1 MIHKHFNNFK
11 SSNSMK
17 NILIGIALCLGIILA
32 CIVSNVSAVSLGTFK
47 AGQPIELVQLCDNG
61 AALCSGCNISYV
73 NYPNSTIFLS
83 NVNMTKRT
91 SDFSYIMNPSYV
103 LGTYNVGGN
112 CFDTTMVKTWTYD
125 FTITP
130 SEGAESNTMTF
141 IVLAVIGLVLL
152 ILSFMFS
159 NLIFAFLSGLAFSG
173 AGVYTMIYGF
183 GNITNLYTQIA
194 ASIII
199 GFGVI
204 ITVVSALEFLDEM
217 SGGQFEGGYSTSDEE
232 EED

>member
-1 MIHKHFNNFK
+1 
-11 SSNSMK
+11 MK
-17 NILIGIALCLGIILA
+17 NILIGIVLCLGIILA
-32 CIVSNVSAVSLGTFK
+32 CIVSNASAVSLGTFK

-61 AALCSGCNISYV
+61 ATLCSGCNISYV

-112 CFDTTMVKTWTYD
+112 CYDATMVKTWTYD

-130 SEGAESNTMTF
+130 SEGAENNTLTF
-141 IVLAVIGLVLL
+141 IILASLAIILLL
-152 ILSFMFS
+152 ISFIFS
-159 NLIFAFLSGLAFSG
+159 NLIFAFLSGLSFSG
-173 AGVYTMIYGF
+173 AGVYAMIYGF

-194 ASIII
+194 ALIII
-199 GFGVI
+199 GLGLI
-204 ITVVSALEFLDEM
+204 ITIVSALEFLDEM
-217 SGGQFEGGYSTSDEE
+217 SGGQFEGGYSTSE
-232 EED
+232 EEDND